1 MRLSQRC
8 LCLHEVW
15 RGNLILTI
23 LSCENLSN
31 IWELNYEPKM
41 CGANKLT
48 GKMELVLVRNEWISL
63 FSHGTFQRYVF
74 MLSTWFFRTSGNDF
88 NCLIKHGATFSS
100 LNISR
105 NTTAR
110 VMTNILAIRYFF
122 SQCGKLKNQFL
133 KSIVITFCKKRLS
146 CNRVIKRGCWQFEY
160 TSTLLSTWLV

>member
-88 NCLIKHGATFSS
+88 NCLIKHGATLSS

-105 NTTAR
+105 NTYCSGYDEHTCD
-110 VMTNILAIRYFF
+110 TIFF
-122 SQCGKLKNQFL
+122 SPMLETEE
-133 KSIVITFCKKRLS
+133 SISEINCHHILQEAS
-146 CNRVIKRGCWQFEY
+146 E
-160 TSTLLSTWLV
+160 L

>member
-8 LCLHEVW
+8 LCLHKVW
-15 RGNLILTI
+15 RGNLTI
-23 LSCENLSN
+23 LSCENPSN
-31 IWELNYEPKM
+31 IWELNYEPKLG
-41 CGANKLT
+41 GANKLT

-110 VMTNILAIRYFF
+110 VMTNILTIRYFF
-122 SQCGKLKNQFL
+122 PNAGNWRINFWNQLSSHFAR
-133 KSIVITFCKKRLS
+133 SIWAVI
-146 CNRVIKRGCWQFEY
+146 V
-160 TSTLLSTWLV
+160 